1 MVEAQQDLDL
11 PQCALA
17 VGLMLEGA
25 DFLDGYACLAHMVV
39 S

>member
-1 MVEAQQDLDL
+1 MAEAQQDLDL
-11 PQCALA
+11 AQCALA

-25 DFLDGYACLAHMVV
+25 DFLDGHANLAHVVV

>member
-11 PQCALA
+11 PQRALA
-17 VGLMLEGA
+17 VGLMLKGA
-25 DFLDGYACLAHMVV
+25 DFLDGHSSLAHMVV